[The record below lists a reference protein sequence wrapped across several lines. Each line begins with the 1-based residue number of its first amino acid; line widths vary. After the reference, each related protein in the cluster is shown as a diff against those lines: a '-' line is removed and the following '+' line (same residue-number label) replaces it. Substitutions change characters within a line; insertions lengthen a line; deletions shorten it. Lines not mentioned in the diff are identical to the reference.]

1 MSSKI
6 LFVDDEQNVLN
17 SFRTTLGR
25 RYDVHTALGP
35 GEALAKITAEGPFK
49 VVVADLKM
57 PGMDGV
63 SLLSRISQM
72 APSTVRVMLTGY
84 ADLESAMSAVN
95 QGHVFRFLTKPCS
108 TETMIV
114 ALDAAI
120 EQHRLI
126 TLEKEM
132 LRSTLWGAIK
142 MLTEILSLV
151 NPEAFG
157 RSERVKRLVKG
168 MARELGLPNQ
178 LKYELA
184 AMLSQIGCV
193 SVPED
198 ILSKKYAGLPL
209 SAEEEQIYELNIPV
223 AVGLLGNIPRLEEVS
238 QIVACQSPGDCNA
251 AEASIGGRILRLA
264 LDYDDLDQRKLP
276 MDEALSR
283 LGASMGL
290 YGEAVLSALQK
301 TLLGKDDL
309 SVVKVMSHELE
320 PGMILAEDVRTHEGS
335 LMLARGLE
343 MSRYMIER
351 LGSIA
356 LSRSIREPLLVY
368 VARPESAAGS

>member
-1 MSSKI
+1 MSSKV
-6 LFVDDEQNVLN
+6 LFVDDDPNVLN
-17 SFRTTLGR
+17 SFRVTLGR

-35 GEALAKITAEGPFK
+35 EEALRMIAGAGPFK
-49 VVVADLKM
+49 VVMSDLKM
-57 PGMDGV
+57 PGMDGIA
-63 SLLSRISQM
+63 LLSKISQI
-72 APSTVRVMLTGY
+72 APNTIRVMLTGY
-84 ADLESAMSAVN
+84 ADLESAMLAVN

-108 TETMIV
+108 TETII
-114 ALDAAI
+114 ATLDAAI
-120 EQHRLI
+120 EQYRLV

-132 LRSTLWGAIK
+132 LRSTLWGSIK

-157 RSERVKRLVKG
+157 RSERVKRLMKG
-168 MARELGLPNQ
+168 MARELGLHNP

-198 ILSKKYAGLPL
+198 ILVKKYAGLPL
-209 SAEEEQIYELNIPV
+209 SAEEEQIYDMNIPV

-238 QIVACQSPGDCNA
+238 QIVACQTLEDCHV
-251 AEASIGGRILRLA
+251 AEASLGGRLLKLA

-276 MDEALSR
+276 KDEALAQLNASR
-283 LGASMGL
+283 HL
-290 YGEAVLSALQK
+290 YGEDVLIALEK
-301 TLLGKDDL
+301 VLVGKDGLALD
-309 SVVKVMSHELE
+309 KVTREELA
-320 PGMILAEDVRTHEGS
+320 PGMILAEDVRTHEGA

-351 LGSIA
+351 LESLAG
-356 LSRSIREPLLVY
+356 SRSIREPIAVFIP
-368 VARPESAAGS
+368 APEPHKMP